1 MSFNTELTKQL
12 DLSMEVLLHV
22 LLETLNLQTTG
33 LINGRCPLTLNL
45 PKKQWKMSYT
55 ELNKQLDLSKMS
67 FNTELEPNNW
77 AYQWKMSFNTEL
89 DKQLD
94 LSMEDVLNF

>member
-12 DLSMEVLLHV
+12 DLWMEDVLLHWTYQ
-22 LLETLNLQTTG
+22 TLGLTG

-45 PKKQWKMSYT
+45 PNNWTYQWKMSFYT

-67 FNTELEPNNW
+67 FNTELELN
-77 AYQWKMSFNTEL
+77 
-89 DKQLD
+89 KQLG
-94 LSMEDVLNF
+94 LSMEDVL